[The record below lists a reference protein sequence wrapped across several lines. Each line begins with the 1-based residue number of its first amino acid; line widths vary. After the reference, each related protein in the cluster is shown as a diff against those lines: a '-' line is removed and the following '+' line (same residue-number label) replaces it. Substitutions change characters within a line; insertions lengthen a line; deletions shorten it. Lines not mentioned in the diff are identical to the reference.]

1 LPKYTPGSFSK
12 NFAWHGTGLLKLHTA
27 IRDGFDGELISVT
40 RRHFRERCTVLTDD
54 IQLIP
59 LNFFLH
65 NTLYGRENWVSVD
78 ELVYAAVSRIQSQL
92 FDRLALF
99 SLHIN
104 LAGDRM
110 GKNGE
115 AQPAIWIK
123 EFVVNRFWRADAW
136 RPDATSIEEMDAFF
150 KENLRA
156 KSEVRIKCRS
166 NYRYLL
172 QQCGYL
178 VSAIDAIDSGCEQ
191 WIVSAI
197 YLTWDRFLLDKSI
210 ALTSSRNEFI
220 DRLIELDVHKLAGTS
235 EGYVRECANEI
246 VDDYIATNGIER
258 LKIVPQ
264 ISPIRRLVSDHKNA
278 DDHDHAS
285 QRSRVDSVLS
295 GESSEDL
302 ELNYSVGEEVR
313 RRLRAVETQLRN
325 STHIRKLKRLYGN
338 KCQIC
343 GERVQTETSPDR
355 YYSEGAHIKPVGKPH
370 NGPDTPANILIL
382 CPNHHVELDSGMITL
397 HPKDSEY
404 VVESRNLKHPFFGV
418 LVSVLKQHKL
428 DADLISWHRDYF
440 SGRRRTRGGN

>member
-1 LPKYTPGSFSK
+1 LAKSTPGSFSK

-27 IRDGFDGELISVT
+27 IRDGFDGELISIT
-40 RRHFRERCTVLTDD
+40 RTQFRNRCTVLTDD

-65 NTLYGRENWVSVD
+65 NTLHGRENWVSVD
-78 ELVYAAVSRIQSQL
+78 ELVYAAVSRTHSQL

-104 LAGDRM
+104 LAGERL

-115 AQPAIWIK
+115 AQPALWIR
-123 EFVVNRFWRADAW
+123 EFVVNRFWKAEAW

-156 KSEVRIKCRS
+156 TSEVRIKCRS

-172 QQCGYL
+172 EQCGYL
-178 VSAIDAIDSGCEQ
+178 VSAIDAVDSGCEQ

-197 YLTWDRFLLDKSI
+197 YLTWDRLLLDKSI
-210 ALTSSRNEFI
+210 ALKSSRNEFI

-246 VDDYIATNGIER
+246 VDDYIGANGIER
-258 LKIVPQ
+258 LKKVQIV
-264 ISPIRRLVSDHKNA
+264 SPTRRPVPDQKNA
-278 DDHDHAS
+278 DNAVQAS
-285 QRSRVDSVLS
+285 RRSQVDSVLS
-295 GESSEDL
+295 EESNEDI

-313 RRLRAVETQLRN
+313 RRLRAVEAQLRN
-325 STHIRKLKRLYGN
+325 STHVRKLKRLYSN

-343 GERVQTETSPDR
+343 GDRIQIETSPDR

-382 CPNHHVELDSGMITL
+382 CPNHHVELDCGMITL
-397 HPKDSEY
+397 RPKDLEY
-404 VVESRNLKHPFFGV
+404 VVESRNLKHPFFGR
-418 LVSVLKQHKL
+418 LVSILKQHKL
-428 DADLISWHRDYF
+428 DADLISWHKDYF
-440 SGRRRTRGGN
+440 SGRRRTRV